1 MTKHKVLGKTIRKIV
16 KVGNSIGITLPREY
30 LEAHNLKLGESM
42 EICFNKKILRVEPL
56 NLQKIKQAVEHG
68 NKESAENKHTLPD
81 KENSL
86 TE

>member
-42 EICFNKKILRVEPL
+42 EICFNKILRVEPL
-56 NLQKIKQAVEHG
+56 NLEKIKQAVEHG
-68 NKESAENKHTLPD
+68 NKEK
-81 KENSL
+81 
-86 TE
+86 